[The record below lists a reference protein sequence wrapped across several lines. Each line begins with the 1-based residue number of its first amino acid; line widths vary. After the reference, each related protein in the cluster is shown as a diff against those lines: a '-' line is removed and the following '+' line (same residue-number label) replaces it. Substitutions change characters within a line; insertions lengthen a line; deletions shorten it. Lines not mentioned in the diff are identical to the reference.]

1 MTAPTVE
8 VTAKL
13 SSFGGPALAGVVITA
28 TADKDDNYQGLILR
42 KTVTATTDT
51 NGEAVFNLFPNAL
64 ATAALP
70 GLGTTGS
77 TYRFTAS
84 VPNGWR
90 MDVSAQVPNVACD
103 LHSIVMADDAEL
115 PTPGE
120 VAGAVRYDIAQ
131 TLTSP
136 QQAQARANI
145 GFDAAVRAVALT
157 GLSLA
162 TATAV
167 TAADSVLVAFGKA
180 QAQITALDTAKAN
193 LSGAAFTGAVSATG
207 FTGPL
212 TGNVTGN
219 VSGSAGSVAASAI
232 TGTTL
237 AANVVTSSLTAVGT
251 IATGVWQGT
260 AIADTYLATIST
272 GGKVAN
278 SATTATS
285 ANTASAIVARD
296 ASGNFTAG
304 TITAALSGNASTA
317 TTLATARNI
326 NGVAFNG
333 SADITVTA
341 AAGTLTGTTLAANV
355 VNASLNSITPTGGLL
370 AVTGS
375 FTASGNASF
384 QANAIA
390 QAGLRITGAAP
401 LNANDG
407 RLFAYEAPITKF
419 YIGDGTGYSFAFGKR
434 AGGVSTDLVTI
445 TDTGAVTI
453 NNNLTVAGVAVTGN
467 VSATGSLQAGAV
479 SATKLSVGDDATYDL
494 NIKNA
499 GSSGASAIGNLLAG
513 NAGTSALFFS
523 DTDANGKGR
532 VQYEHATDTLKLFAG
547 SAARFTQTDSLTTID
562 NPTSITSTLVVGQ
575 GSTGYS
581 TPEPFA
587 AVKNSAEPI
596 NAVVR
601 NNSSSSSASAGIAV
615 NAYGNSWR
623 MAIGST
629 AKNSNR
635 LTWEVD
641 ALGSPVEK
649 MGLDTSGNLSV
660 VGTVSTANA
669 LEVLNAKSAY
679 FYNSGST
686 TFWGMR
692 NNANVLECSYNGGGA
707 VFQYVSNGSA
717 YSATGTWGTI
727 SDARRKRDVTD
738 ATPKLYKLLAWR
750 IVNYYLIDDP
760 TNTKMLGW
768 IAQELQKTSPGLV
781 EEIPDYEFVEVE
793 PARTDTVTHQRQAV
807 VVVDTVREEVQV
819 IDGQFRRVQVPCM
832 VEVPQFTEHL
842 LFDADGQPV
851 MEVAEPAVEACDA
864 LFDKYGKQV
873 RPAVMAKAAVLRQAI
888 HRVPVMEDFDVTVE
902 VPAKIESRPTGT
914 VTLAVK
920 QSVVLPMAIKAMQ
933 EMHSEFDARL
943 KTLEGA

>member
-1 MTAPTVE
+1 MTAPTVA

-326 NGVAFNG
+326 NGVTFNG

-355 VNASLNSITPTGGLL
+355 VNASLSGIIPYGG
-370 AVTGS
+370 
-375 FTASGNASF
+375 
-384 QANAIA
+384 
-390 QAGLRITGAAP
+390 AP
-401 LNANDG
+401 L
-407 RLFAYEAPITKF
+407 I
-419 YIGDGTGYSFAFGKR
+419 
-434 AGGVSTDLVTI
+434 
-445 TDTGAVTI
+445 
-453 NNNLTVAGVAVTGN
+453 
-467 VSATGSLQAGAV
+467 
-479 SATKLSVGDDATYDL
+479 VGDDATTGALILKGSGSAGGAAVIVQNGGAL
-494 NIKNA
+494 NL
-499 GSSGASAIGNLLAG
+499 AIGNRSSIVGGAYSSNPMIYGVGGLTLNISGTDRVVLDPSYLRNRTGSTDAYFGDGAALVTGAASGTAAVRSDNGDLLFSLAATEKARVSSSGLSVTGSISARNSTGEILAEDSRAVAVGIGGRLNMRARDDNGNYQNCGSIASWLADGTPGAYAADTVLYTSLGGALAERVRLFAAGGASLTGLLDLSNAASGQIKFPATQNPSADANTLDDYEEGTWTPTVNASGLSGAGYAAQTGRYVKMGRYVWVWGHVALNALTTPGGNYCRIEGLPFAVDAVDSAMNVRWANLTGGAAG
-513 NAGTSALFFS
+513 NVPSAVAINGQTAINFF
-523 DTDANGKGR
+523 
-532 VQYEHATDTLKLFAG
+532 E
-547 SAARFTQTDSLTTID
+547 QTVDG
-562 NPTSITSTLVVGQ
+562 ITSGLGMQ
-575 GSTGYS
+575 GS
-581 TPEPFA
+581 
-587 AVKNSAEPI
+587 
-596 NAVVR
+596 
-601 NNSSSSSASAGIAV
+601 
-615 NAYGNSWR
+615 R
-623 MAIGST
+623 MT
-629 AKNSNR
+629 A
-635 LTWEVD
+635 TTEF
-641 ALGSPVEK
+641 
-649 MGLDTSGNLSV
+649 
-660 VGTVSTANA
+660 TVSGC
-669 LEVLNAKSAY
+669 Y
-679 FYNSGST
+679 
-686 TFWGMR
+686 
-692 NNANVLECSYNGGGA
+692 
-707 VFQYVSNGSA
+707 
-717 YSATGTWGTI
+717 
-727 SDARRKRDVTD
+727 
-738 ATPKLYKLLAWR
+738 
-750 IVNYYLIDDP
+750 
-760 TNTKMLGW
+760 
-768 IAQELQKTSPGLV
+768 
-781 EEIPDYEFVEVE
+781 
-793 PARTDTVTHQRQAV
+793 
-807 VVVDTVREEVQV
+807 QV
-819 IDGQFRRVQVPCM
+819 
-832 VEVPQFTEHL
+832 
-842 LFDADGQPV
+842 A
-851 MEVAEPAVEACDA
+851 
-864 LFDKYGKQV
+864 
-873 RPAVMAKAAVLRQAI
+873 
-888 HRVPVMEDFDVTVE
+888 
-902 VPAKIESRPTGT
+902 S
-914 VTLAVK
+914 
-920 QSVVLPMAIKAMQ
+920 
-933 EMHSEFDARL
+933 
-943 KTLEGA
+943 

>member
-1 MTAPTVE
+1 MTAPTVA

-562 NPTSITSTLVVGQ
+562 NPTSITSTLVVNHATA
-575 GSTGYS
+575 SNNNAELVNTAATGY
-581 TPEPFA
+581 
-587 AVKNSAEPI
+587 
-596 NAVVR
+596 
-601 NNSSSSSASAGIAV
+601 
-615 NAYGNSWR
+615 
-623 MAIGST
+623 
-629 AKNSNR
+629 
-635 LTWEVD
+635 
-641 ALGSPVEK
+641 
-649 MGLDTSGNLSV
+649 GLFSRG
-660 VGTVSTANA
+660 
-669 LEVLNAKSAY
+669 
-679 FYNSGST
+679 
-686 TFWGMR
+686 
-692 NNANVLECSYNGGGA
+692 GGGA
-707 VFQYVSNGSA
+707 NYAALFLDYSAGNVLGTLSGVGDWTVAGTASFAATNCRIASNGNVTNLNGV
-717 YSATGTWGTI
+717 YGTI
-727 SDARRKRDVTD
+727 SDAKLKRDWTP
-738 ATPKLYKLLAWR
+738 TSPKLQKILAMQ
-750 IVNYYLIDDP
+750 IVDYYLRADQ
-760 TNTKMLGW
+760 TNTKLLGM
-768 IAQELQKTSPGLV
+768 IAQDLRRISPGLV
-781 EEIPDYEFVEVE
+781 EETPDYEDVIVE
-793 PARTDTVTHQRQAV
+793 PAQTETVTRQGYTAY
-807 VVVDTVREEVQV
+807 
-819 IDGQFRRVQVPCM
+819 VQVPPR
-832 VEVPQFTEHL
+832 VER
-842 LFDADGQPV
+842 
-851 MEVAEPAVEACDA
+851 
-864 LFDKYGKQV
+864 
-873 RPAVMAKAAVLRQAI
+873 RPL
-888 HRVPVMEDFDVTVE
+888 
-902 VPAKIESRPTGT
+902 GT
-914 VTLAVK
+914 VTLSIKYSVLVPMLVK
-920 QSVVLPMAIKAMQ
+920 GLQ
-933 EMHSEFDARL
+933 ELHADFDGRL
-943 KTLEGA
+943 KALEAS